1 LKLLNSFCFSD
12 AGLYITKPE
21 EQKVKSQGFPLKDR
35 MSFKNRHIISM
46 KDFSREEIDFVL
58 DTAEK
63 LEPAA
68 RGLEKSRLLDGKLV
82 ALLFFEPS
90 TRTRLSFETAVN
102 RLGGKTINLGS
113 VEASSVMKGE
123 NLADTIR
130 VVSGYADVIVMR
142 HPKDGAGR
150 MASEFSSVPIING
163 GDGSVHHPTQTI
175 LDLYTIRRES
185 HLEGLKIAMA
195 GDLKYGRTVHSLCQ
209 ALALYGADM
218 TFVSPPELRMPPE
231 IVRELKRQK
240 IRVKET
246 DSFEGIIGDVE
257 VLYMT
262 RVQRERFPD
271 PEEYL
276 KVADSLRID
285 AKLLKAAKPE
295 LKVLHPLPRVNEI
308 EHDVDS
314 TPHACYFEQAFYGVP
329 TRMALLALVA
339 GVIK

>member
-1 LKLLNSFCFSD
+1 
-12 AGLYITKPE
+12 
-21 EQKVKSQGFPLKDR
+21 

-46 KDFSREEIDFVL
+46 KDFSRKEIDFVL

-63 LEPAA
+63 LEPVAK
-68 RGLEKSRLLDGKLV
+68 GLEMSRLLDGKVV

-90 TRTRLSFETAVN
+90 TRTRLSFETAVH
-102 RLGGKTINLGS
+102 RLGGKLINLGS

-163 GDGSVHHPTQTI
+163 GDGSVHHPTQTF

-195 GDLKYGRTVHSLCQ
+195 GDLKYGRTVHSLCH
-209 ALALYGADM
+209 ALSLYGAEM

-231 IVRELKRQK
+231 IVRDLKKQNIKVR
-240 IRVKET
+240 ET
-246 DSFEGIIGDVE
+246 DSFDGVLGDVE
-257 VLYMT
+257 ILYMT

-285 AKLLKAAKPE
+285 AELLKDTRPD
-295 LKVLHPLPRVNEI
+295 LKVLHPLPRINEI
-308 EHDVDS
+308 KPDVDS
-314 TPHACYFEQAFYGVP
+314 TPHARYFEQAFYGVP
-329 TRMALLALVA
+329 IRMALLALVT
-339 GVIK
+339 GVME